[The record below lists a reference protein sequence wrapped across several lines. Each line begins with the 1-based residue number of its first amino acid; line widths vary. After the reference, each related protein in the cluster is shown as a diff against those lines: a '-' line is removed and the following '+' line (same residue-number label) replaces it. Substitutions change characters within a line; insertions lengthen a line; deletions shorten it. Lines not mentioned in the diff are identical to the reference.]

1 MESIDQSLQCP
12 SGQALHTRV
21 CIIKRA
27 ITSEKIKIFKDIGIW
42 ISKYTIII
50 INNSL
55 TLNIIDLLYNS
66 MIK

>member
-12 SGQALHTRV
+12 SSQALHTRV

-50 INNSL
+50 INN
-55 TLNIIDLLYNS
+55 
-66 MIK
+66 